1 MKKFSSVLVAIFL
14 IFSVSFSFAADAK
27 KLTAKQEKKLE
38 QKAKK
43 ICDGMMPL
51 YGLALDS
58 YYKKKDDNA
67 VRIRLSNKIDLDKKI
82 KVYYTD
88 YLEKD
93 PLINAVMSV
102 SAPHAKKIMAQY
114 PDDQGV
120 YKQSIEVTKTMTLP
134 PVCQRDMKEAF
145 RG

>member
-51 YGLALDS
+51 YAMAMYT

-67 VRIRLSNKIDLDKKI
+67 VRTRLSNKINLDTKN
-82 KVYYTD
+82 KVYYTNYSD
-88 YLEKD
+88 KD
-93 PLINAVMSV
+93 LLIKAVMSV
-102 SAPHAKKIMAQY
+102 SISRAKKIMEKY
-114 PDDQGV
+114 
-120 YKQSIEVTKTMTLP
+120 LN
-134 PVCQRDMKEAF
+134 
-145 RG
+145 